1 MCASKRQDATKGF
14 LCSSLQE
21 QLRMKDE
28 ALSAA
33 QRATAEREELAQQLR
48 VAEEEV
54 ARLRAGPKKVEQLAT
69 DNVKVGMALRT
80 CQRANVNITP
90 PCLQVQ
96 WKDQVTTFNL
106 PFSLQSVSCR
116 LQDGGTALTVAIQ
129 VEEQGVAQKS

>member
-1 MCASKRQDATKGF
+1 
-14 LCSSLQE
+14 
-21 QLRMKDE
+21 MKDE